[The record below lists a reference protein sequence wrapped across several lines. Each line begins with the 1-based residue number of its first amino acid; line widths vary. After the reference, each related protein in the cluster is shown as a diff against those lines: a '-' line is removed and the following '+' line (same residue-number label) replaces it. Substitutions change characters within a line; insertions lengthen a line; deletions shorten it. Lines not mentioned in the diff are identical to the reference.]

1 LKGVLKQPHNDLS
14 DFHST
19 PCIEMFANQY
29 LNNGKMSFGVDF
41 SNLNTGNN
49 SSRQG
54 ATTTPEPMRQYTED
68 YLQT

>member
-1 LKGVLKQPHNDLS
+1 
-14 DFHST
+14 
-19 PCIEMFANQY
+19 MFANQY

-49 SSRQG
+49 SSRLG

-68 YLQT
+68 YMQT